1 MHTNCCFLSLHG
13 IAILTKDLLSTLHLL
28 VTIAKH
34 FQPSLAIPPNVQV
47 ETIIIEVI
55 MVLILVTEDPRDHSQ
70 DLVCLELG
78 RYVCAAVKERLLF
91 SVNYA
96 F

>member
-1 MHTNCCFLSLHG
+1 MHTKCCLFSLHG

-28 VTIAKH
+28 VAIAKH

-47 ETIIIEVI
+47 ETITVEVI
-55 MVLILVTEDPRDHSQ
+55 IVLIFVTEDPR

-78 RYVCAAVKERLLF
+78 RIVCAAVKERFLF

-96 F
+96 L